1 MPLTPI
7 GADVDQ
13 SPDVQVDLSPQVTLD
28 SLLPFYDLT
37 NSHEIRLTQVL
48 DPGVVGNPD
57 PVQDLFGL
65 ERAYAVNTCER
76 VLHAL
81 VIGDIHPCN

>member
-1 MPLTPI
+1 MPLPPV

-37 NSHEIRLTQVL
+37 NSYEICLAQVL
-48 DPGVVGNPD
+48 DPGVIGNPD
-57 PVQDLFGL
+57 TVQDLFGL
-65 ERAYAVNTCER
+65 VRTNAINSCER
-76 VLHAL
+76 VLHTL
-81 VIGDIHPCN
+81 VIGDVYPCN